1 MAARLATY
9 IVHFCLFFEQ
19 WRLLYSRLKC
29 WSSAALDPTP
39 EVFRLVFNMS
49 LCNLVFLHF
58 YPDGVYPNNAWFMKR
73 KIGSGCG
80 KTWSWGKLKKFFFPL
95 SLFWQIATK
104 CSHFSQKTLLV
115 GFCLCTVLL
124 FLSSSSFSVSF
135 LEIRVLRSYIQLHLL
150 FVPLPQALNFSSRHI
165 WFGKIDRLSLF

>member
-19 WRLLYSRLKC
+19 WQRLYSRLKC

-80 KTWSWGKLKKFFFPL
+80 KTWSWGKLKNFFPFLYFGKLQLNALVFLKRLSLSGFVFVRCYFFF
-95 SLFWQIATK
+95 
-104 CSHFSQKTLLV
+104 
-115 GFCLCTVLL
+115 
-124 FLSSSSFSVSF
+124 SSSFSVSF
-135 LEIRVLRSYIQLHLL
+135 LEIRVLRYYIQLHLL

-165 WFGKIDRLSLF
+165 WFGKIDCLSLF